1 MRHGPCWTATLKSIG
16 GLKPISNRSPLRFR
30 KLLATLLILLAG
42 GRVER
47 ESEVTVLRFYEVYR
61 CFLKEV
67 VASTGNILVRIF
79 LYVHLAARLQHIP
92 ELRCIIAVE
101 VLIPGC
107 WSKSQVSK
115 VDIDRAIVEI
125 LADSIRIVLKKV
137 GPARLPQPNF
147 CFYY

>member
-1 MRHGPCWTATLKSIG
+1 MLGSHVKQYCLSEPDM
-16 GLKPISNRSPLRFR
+16 KPSSVKVGHI
-30 KLLATLLILLAG
+30 AVTLLVLLAG
-42 GRVER
+42 GWVER
-47 ESEVTVLRFYEVYR
+47 ESEVTVLSFYEVYR

-79 LYVHLAARLQHIP
+79 LDVHLAARLQHIP